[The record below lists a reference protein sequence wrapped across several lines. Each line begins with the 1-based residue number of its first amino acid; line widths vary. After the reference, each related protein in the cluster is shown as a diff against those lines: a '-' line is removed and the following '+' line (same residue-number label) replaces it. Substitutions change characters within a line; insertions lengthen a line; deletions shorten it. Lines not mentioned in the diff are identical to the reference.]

1 MANERIPAEYYSYLK
16 EYLDYWQNTKPERNE
31 YQQRYRAFL
40 EARKNANNW
49 MAIVGLIKLDSNS
62 DVFVGTQSFEDGEEQ
77 KINVEDDSSINTMSN
92 RSKSIQKQIDEI
104 IKLID
109 ECVFDDEELKSFSSE
124 GIFCYKDGMI
134 HRSNV
139 KRYRE
144 GNAWK

>member
-1 MANERIPAEYYSYLK
+1 
-16 EYLDYWQNTKPERNE
+16 
-31 YQQRYRAFL
+31 
-40 EARKNANNW
+40 
-49 MAIVGLIKLDSNS
+49 
-62 DVFVGTQSFEDGEEQ
+62 VFVGIQSSEDGEEQ
-77 KINVEDDSSINTMSN
+77 KINVEDDSSINKPGN
-92 RSKSIQKQIDEI
+92 RNKSIQKQIDEI

>member
-1 MANERIPAEYYSYLK
+1 MEYYSLLN
-16 EYLDYWQNTKPERNE
+16 EYLDYWQNTKPERNA

-49 MAIVGLIKLDSNS
+49 LAIVGLIKLDSNS
-62 DVFVGTQSFEDGEEQ
+62 DVFVGTQSSEDGEEQ
-77 KINVEDDSSINTMSN
+77 KINVEEDNTINPGSRN
-92 RSKSIQKQIDEI
+92 NSIQKQIDET

-134 HRSNV
+134 HRSNI